1 MWRLCTR
8 GCVARSVTDEMAES
22 RKEIDATGQLRG
34 VSVQAR
40 SSGAGRNFEN
50 RAPSRAS
57 RFDGGDEH
65 G

>member
-1 MWRLCTR
+1 
-8 GCVARSVTDEMAES
+8 MAES

-50 RAPSRAS
+50 RAPGRAS

-65 G
+65 GRRCGRVSDLG